1 MDPFATAHQQQQH
14 QQQQQHDKY
23 YNPNNASN
31 SNEPVFDIKS
41 PEFSCDHFR
50 MYDFKVKACPR
61 TRAHDW
67 TQCPFAH
74 PGEKAR
80 RRDPRKYNYS
90 AVPCP
95 DYRKGTCKRGDS
107 CEYAHGVFEC
117 WLHPTR
123 YRTQMCTDGTKCNRL
138 VCFFA
143 HHQGELR
150 CPSDMGSVSDHGSQ
164 TQQQEDKN
172 VKEQLFSAA
181 LAHLLALQNQQQQFI
196 PPGSPNQGAGGMLP
210 YPAAHQTSQNAAQMN
225 AILQHMQDIQQQL
238 LLSSQ
243 HQQMAA
249 SPNGMSPGG
258 MQHHMNGAPACVAYA
273 QMSNKQVLQ
282 QQQHFLAEE
291 PLAGHQ
297 QQQQQYVQSP
307 VAKSPAQKI
316 AGSVPYYPL
325 SPSSPIDMH
334 FPTDDSSSPASPEA
348 SEEYGAIAR
357 MASSLQELSF
367 QAGFSPSRS
376 SSNSSTTFTKDE
388 LNVPPMNNT
397 PSAVV
402 AAVAVGVDN
411 GGVLKQKKVG
421 KCGSLENL
429 LSSLPRSLS
438 DVGLADAAKSHMAIQ
453 S

>member
-1 MDPFATAHQQQQH
+1 M
-14 QQQQQHDKY
+14 
-23 YNPNNASN
+23 N
-31 SNEPVFDIKS
+31 
-41 PEFSCDHFR
+41 
-50 MYDFKVKACPR
+50 
-61 TRAHDW
+61 
-67 TQCPFAH
+67 
-74 PGEKAR
+74 
-80 RRDPRKYNYS
+80 
-90 AVPCP
+90 
-95 DYRKGTCKRGDS
+95 
-107 CEYAHGVFEC
+107 
-117 WLHPTR
+117 
-123 YRTQMCTDGTKCNRL
+123 
-138 VCFFA
+138 CFFA

-150 CPSDMGSVSDHGSQ
+150 CPSDMGSVSDHSSQ

-282 QQQHFLAEE
+282 QQQQF
-291 PLAGHQ
+291 
-297 QQQQQYVQSP
+297 VQSP

-402 AAVAVGVDN
+402 VAVAVGVDN